1 MGIDAKYGK
10 VETEKKEIPDSE
22 PVFLIRAQDALSGA
36 IVRDYA
42 ILYLSVTND
51 RQGFNRIVDVANRM
65 DKWPTKKV
73 PD

>member
-1 MGIDAKYGK
+1 MGTCTKYG
-10 VETEKKEIPDSE
+10 EITTEKGNIPKTE
-22 PVFLIRAQDALSGA
+22 PVFLIRAQDALSGP

-51 RQGFNRIVDVANRM
+51 RPGFNRILAVAEQM
-65 DKWPTKKV
+65 DRWPTKKV

>member
-10 VETEKKEIPDSE
+10 IKTEKKTIPDDE
-22 PVFLIRAQDALSGA
+22 PVFLIRAQDALSGP

-42 ILYLSVTND
+42 ILYLAITND
-51 RQGFNRIVDVANRM
+51 RPGFNRIIDVAEQM
-65 DKWPTKKV
+65 DKWHYKKV

>member
-10 VETEKKEIPDSE
+10 VETEKKDIPETE
-22 PVFLIRAQDALSGA
+22 PVFLIRAQDALAGA
-36 IVRDYA
+36 IVRYYA

-51 RQGFNRIVDVANRM
+51 RPGFNRILAVADSM
-65 DKWPTKKV
+65 DGWHYKKV

>member
-1 MGIDAKYGK
+1 MGVDAKYGK
-10 VETEKKEIPDSE
+10 VETEKKPIPDDE
-22 PVFLIRAQDALSGA
+22 PVFLVRAQDALSGP

-51 RQGFNRIVDVANRM
+51 RPGFNRIIDVAEQM
-65 DKWPTKKV
+65 DRWPTKKV